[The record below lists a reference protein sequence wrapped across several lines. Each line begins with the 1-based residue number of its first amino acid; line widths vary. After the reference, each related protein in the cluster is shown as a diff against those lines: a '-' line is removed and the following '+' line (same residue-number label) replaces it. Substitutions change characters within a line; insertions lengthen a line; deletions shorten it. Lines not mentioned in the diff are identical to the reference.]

1 MKCSFCGA
9 EMMDD
14 TMFCSNCG
22 AKKPDAATQQ
32 PTYEA
37 PVTAAPMGGVLSEKE
52 FYARFM
58 SKNSKS
64 WVTALMVIAFLT
76 AGLSLILMLV
86 GNIFALVD
94 VVFYLVMGILLL
106 KKKKWGIAL
115 ATTIYGGVGVL
126 LTLFTGGGVTGIVAL
141 ICGIMATKELKKFA
155 ALYAAYQQTGVL
167 PAEPVVTS
175 KRSMKNH

>member
-1 MKCSFCGA
+1 MRDFSI
-9 EMMDD
+9 DLVW
-14 TMFCSNCG
+14 
-22 AKKPDAATQQ
+22 AKLQMAFSVIGGWLG
-32 PTYEA
+32 YF
-37 PVTAAPMGGVLSEKE
+37 VGGVDGL
-52 FYARFM
+52 M
-58 SKNSKS
+58 
-64 WVTALMVIAFLT
+64 TALLIFMILDYVTGLMCAIADKK
-76 AGLSLILMLV
+76 LSSSVGFRGICKKVLILMLV

-126 LTLFTGGGVTGIVAL
+126 LTLFTSGGVTGIVAL